1 MFVSTKTLKIISAA
15 VYQINKNIQDSNEEK
30 CSYSDAV
37 ITQNSSTWLEAPGWL
52 VPQKPW
58 NSCQQQLFKTEETS
72 VQGNRNFYI
81 LRMSGNFAINISVS
95 IGSMM
100 AASTTTLQQLISM
113 VAEML
118 QKYFFIFNVFLSK
131 NYVYLY
137 SMKKKYFCYL
147 KILSF
152 KENIFKFN
160 QNIFVFKIFYFHPGV
175 CHIKKKKWVQWN
187 FFIQWFW
194 VVKSG
199 LPFVSEM
206 T

>member
-1 MFVSTKTLKIISAA
+1 
-15 VYQINKNIQDSNEEK
+15 
-30 CSYSDAV
+30 
-37 ITQNSSTWLEAPGWL
+37 
-52 VPQKPW
+52 
-58 NSCQQQLFKTEETS
+58 
-72 VQGNRNFYI
+72 
-81 LRMSGNFAINISVS
+81 MSGNFAINISVF

-175 CHIKKKKWVQWN
+175 CHIKKIMGPMKL
-187 FFIQWFW
+187 FYSMILG
-194 VVKSG
+194 S
-199 LPFVSEM
+199 
-206 T
+206 